1 MHKQTAKEKLRKEIK
16 TKSQGDHQ
24 EWLSLRLCLVLL
36 VYTDNMNSGKQPLD
50 NGDRIAREYKQHTV
64 HTRPAYYP
72 HSSPSPFYRLQAM
85 GLKPCVALREMV
97 IAEPSASVGRQ
108 GRGMDTLKDEMFLA
122 VYEGLLVAGIASP
135 KQEDD
140 MRATL

>member
-1 MHKQTAKEKLRKEIK
+1 
-16 TKSQGDHQ
+16 
-24 EWLSLRLCLVLL
+24 
-36 VYTDNMNSGKQPLD
+36 
-50 NGDRIAREYKQHTV
+50 
-64 HTRPAYYP
+64 
-72 HSSPSPFYRLQAM
+72 M

-108 GRGMDTLKDEMFLA
+108 GRWMDTLKDEMFLA

>member
-1 MHKQTAKEKLRKEIK
+1 
-16 TKSQGDHQ
+16 
-24 EWLSLRLCLVLL
+24 
-36 VYTDNMNSGKQPLD
+36 
-50 NGDRIAREYKQHTV
+50 
-64 HTRPAYYP
+64 
-72 HSSPSPFYRLQAM
+72 M

-135 KQEDD
+135 KQEEE
-140 MRATL
+140 MRSKLLYGLYERVGECLPAFPLM

>member
-1 MHKQTAKEKLRKEIK
+1 M
-16 TKSQGDHQ
+16 
-24 EWLSLRLCLVLL
+24 RLCLVLL

-72 HSSPSPFYRLQAM
+72 QSSPSPFYRLQAM

>member
-1 MHKQTAKEKLRKEIK
+1 M
-16 TKSQGDHQ
+16 
-24 EWLSLRLCLVLL
+24 
-36 VYTDNMNSGKQPLD
+36 
-50 NGDRIAREYKQHTV
+50 
-64 HTRPAYYP
+64 
-72 HSSPSPFYRLQAM
+72 
-85 GLKPCVALREMV
+85 
-97 IAEPSASVGRQ
+97 IAEPSASIGRQ